1 MNKSLQALI
10 FDVDGTLAET
20 ERDGHRVAFNQAFAE
35 AGLGWEWS
43 VDLYRALVTVGGG
56 KERLNFYL
64 DHYHPNFHPPG
75 NDRIEFIKDLHHRK
89 TAYYQTLLKQ
99 IPLRPGVRRLIS
111 EAREEGLRLAIA
123 TTSTLIN
130 AETLIQQAFGP
141 DALGWFEVI
150 AAGDIV
156 AKKKPAPDIYNYV
169 LEQMALSPA
178 ECLVFE
184 DTAQGLQAAI
194 AAGLTT
200 IITVH
205 GYSHHE
211 DFTGAALVLNH
222 LGERDEP
229 FELIQ
234 GDRYGHPYFDVAL
247 AQKIQANSNPTYS
260 SPN

>member
-20 ERDGHRVAFNQAFAE
+20 EQDGHRVAFNQAFSE

-43 VDLYRALVTVGGG
+43 VELYQELVTVGGG

-64 DHYHPNFHPPG
+64 NRYHPNFHLTG
-75 NDRIEFIKDLHHRK
+75 NDRVQFIKHLHHRK
-89 TAYYQTLLKQ
+89 TEYYQTLLQQ
-99 IPLRPGVRRLIS
+99 IPLRPGVSRLIH
-111 EAREEGLRLAIA
+111 EARDKGLRLAIA

-130 AETLIQQAFGP
+130 AETLIQQALGP
-141 DALGWFEVI
+141 DVLGWFDVI

-156 AKKKPAPDIYNYV
+156 AHKKPAPDIYNYV

-194 AAGLTT
+194 AADLTT

-211 DFTGAALVLNH
+211 DFTGAALVINH
-222 LGERDEP
+222 LGERDRP
-229 FELIQ
+229 FQLIQ
-234 GDRYGHPYFDVAL
+234 GHSYGHHYFDVAL
-247 AQKIQANSNPTYS
+247 AQKIQANSNPT
-260 SPN
+260 